1 MAEPFLYSCFDF
13 CLSSEI
19 ELIELAQA
27 DAGDARPVV
36 DIRLGSVPEAL
47 AGAEPARF
55 GIQSLGDEVLL
66 SVTGNARYLVRG
78 GREII
83 VDPAPAGSERNVRLF
98 LLGSALGILCHQ
110 RGL

>member
-13 CLSSEI
+13 CLRSEI
-19 ELIELAQA
+19 ELIELARA
-27 DAGDARPVV
+27 DADDARPVV
-36 DIRLGSVPEAL
+36 DVRVGPVPDEL

-55 GIQSLGDEVLL
+55 GIQTASDEVLL
-66 SVTGNARYLVRG
+66 TVTGNARYLVRG

-83 VDPAPAGSERNVRLF
+83 VDPAPAGSELNVRLF

-110 RGL
+110 R